1 MVLPRQPRCPHFMPS
16 QELIILVA
24 FRRRGKVTC
33 WKEFQ
38 EADDSIL
45 SSLGKLDREEKPDG
59 DIKGEIERIVCQLY
73 LPKTDITNVKELRR
87 FLFREK
93 QAECDRLPPTPK
105 VTMTRAATSQSLSK
119 DAKNCK

>member
-1 MVLPRQPRCPHFMPS
+1 MPS

-38 EADDSIL
+38 EADDTIL

-87 FLFREK
+87 FLLREK
-93 QAECDRLPPTPK
+93 QAECDRLPPQPK